1 MNLSEKQFE
10 IFKILKDKVEK
21 EEQRAI
27 ELGKQLKIQLDEMVK
42 SGIIDDYNFDTNLMC
57 FTSSKKVN
65 KKYNV
70 EEGDP
75 IAECFWYFLPKEGLE
90 FSDGWNESYFTKGT
104 LLEDMYF
111 GFAMHCI
118 CFDSNLAIDDI
129 LAIDDVWIDI
139 KVDYQFFTEKIKR

>member
-1 MNLSEKQFE
+1 MDLNKKQFE

-21 EEQRAI
+21 EEKRAI
-27 ELGKQLKIQLDEMVK
+27 ELEKLLRVQLDEMVK
-42 SGIIDDYNFDTNLMC
+42 NGIIDDYNFDTNLMC
-57 FTSSKKVN
+57 FSSDQKVN
-65 KKYNV
+65 KKYKV

-75 IAECFWYFLPKEGLE
+75 IAECSWYFLPKEESE
-90 FSDGWNESYFTKGT
+90 FSDGWNESLFTKGT

-118 CFDSNLAIDDI
+118 CFDSHLTIEDI

-139 KVDYQFFTEKIKR
+139 KVDYQFFTKKIKR

>member
-1 MNLSEKQFE
+1 MDLNKKQFE

-21 EEQRAI
+21 EEKRAI
-27 ELGKQLKIQLDEMVK
+27 EFGKKLKIQLDEMVK
-42 SGIIDDYNFDTNLMC
+42 NGVIDDYNFDTNLMC

-65 KKYNV
+65 KKYKV

-75 IAECFWYFLPKEGLE
+75 IAEFPEYFLSEENG
-90 FSDGWNESYFTKGT
+90 FSDGWNEHYFTKGT

-118 CFDSNLAIDDI
+118 CFDSHLAIDDI
-129 LAIDDVWIDI
+129 LAINDVWIEI
-139 KVDYQFFTEKIKR
+139 KVDYQFLTKK